1 MNSPQSLRP
10 TNPLAERLRSGGL
23 GLALMIRHA
32 RTVDIAIAARRSPRR

>member
-1 MNSPQSLRP
+1 MNSPQSPRL